1 MFDIKKRIA
10 LEDITVSTMISVL
23 NTLPKDALFY
33 CCGTG
38 DAYIHVVEDGS
49 VVSIDHSNLDED
61 YWYHLGDAF
70 EDYEDEYS
78 AVYRGN
84 GKVEDEEDG
93 EDD

>member
-1 MFDIKKRIA
+1 MRK
-10 LEDITVSTMISVL
+10 MISVL

-38 DAYIHVVEDGS
+38 FAYIHVTEDDS

-61 YWYHLGDAF
+61 YWYDLGDAF

-78 AVYRGN
+78 YVYRGDQDD
-84 GKVEDEEDG
+84 EDDEDG